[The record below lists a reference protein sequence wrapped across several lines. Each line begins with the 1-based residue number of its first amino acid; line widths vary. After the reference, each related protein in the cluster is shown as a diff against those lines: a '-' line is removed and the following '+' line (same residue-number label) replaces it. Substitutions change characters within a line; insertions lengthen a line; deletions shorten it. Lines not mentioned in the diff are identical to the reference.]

1 MIDSVLTTAA
11 TGLRIHAA
19 DAARASDN
27 LLKATTSPETLE
39 KGVTESIVDL
49 TQAKIGFSA
58 SATVFRTGDEMTGR
72 LVDILA

>member
-27 LLKATTSPETLE
+27 LLKATTQPDTVEQ
-39 KGVTESIVDL
+39 GVIESITDL
-49 TQAKIGFSA
+49 TQAKIGFAA
-58 SATVFRTGDEMTGR
+58 SATVFRTGDEMTGQ
-72 LVDILA
+72 LVDIFA